1 MVSLLVYHSK
11 KKNMKKIILTFAL
24 ATVLFSCEDFTDVN
38 EDQSNNPSASI
49 INPSL
54 SLAGAINNYTSNQV
68 ISFNS
73 FGNEMAY
80 IWALNS
86 GFTSASSRI
95 TYNFTSSDEA
105 GLFQTTYLNADNF
118 QDILDSES
126 KFPDYSYHF
135 AIAKLFKVMSMD
147 LLVTTYG
154 DVPYSEAF
162 KSDITRPKYDDDA
175 TIIPALFAELD
186 QARNYINNPSS
197 NVVALGNEDIVF
209 GGDTSKWLKLINTVE
224 LRMLLRLSNTTNAN
238 LITLRNQRFAS
249 LTNDFVDDN
258 VTCNPGYGI
267 ATLGQRNPLFR
278 TWGLNAA
285 LDAWTSTNRANA
297 AGSFCAKLLLGQLN
311 TPSVVNTGL
320 VDPRRPR
327 IFSATTYTN
336 QGTFPTTEVA
346 RVATF
351 FHGRTGSTA
360 DVANNAASNRDAYLM
375 LAAESHF
382 LQAEAIQRG
391 YMSGSAQAKFNDGID
406 ASFAFY
412 NDYSF
417 TDLANGTLN
426 SVTYR
431 NASDSKLGLG
441 WTATP
446 NKISCIIHQ
455 KYLALAQW
463 NGYELYI
470 DHLRTGYPV
479 LPLPDGIVSVTNRP
493 KRMIYPSS
501 EYSTNASNVPSITL
515 PEIFTVNSKTPVYLQ

>member
-1 MVSLLVYHSK
+1 
-11 KKNMKKIILTFAL
+11 MKKIILTFAL
-24 ATVLFSCEDFTDVN
+24 ATFLFSCEDFIDVN
-38 EDQSNNPSASI
+38 ELQSNNPSANI

-126 KFPDYSYHF
+126 NFPDYSYHF

-154 DVPYSEAF
+154 DVPYSQAF
-162 KSDITRPKYDDDA
+162 KSDVTRPKYDDDA
-175 TIIPALFAELD
+175 AIIPALFAELD
-186 QARNYINNPSS
+186 EARDYINNPSA
-197 NVVALGNEDIVF
+197 NVIALGNEDIVF
-209 GGDTSKWLKLINTVE
+209 NGDTAKWLKLINTVE
-224 LRMLLRLSNTTNAN
+224 LRMLLRLSNTTNAS
-238 LITLRNQRFAS
+238 LITLRNQRFSS
-249 LTNDFVDDN
+249 LPIDFVDEN
-258 VTCNPGYGI
+258 VTSNPGYGI
-267 ATLGQRNPLFR
+267 ATLGQRNPIFR

-285 LDAWTSTNRANA
+285 LDAWSSPNRANA

-311 TPSVVNTGL
+311 TPTVVNTGL
-320 VDPRRPR
+320 TDPRRPR
-327 IFSATTYTN
+327 IYSGTTFTN

-351 FHGRTGSTA
+351 FHGRTGSGA

-391 YMSGSAQAKFNDGID
+391 YMTGSAQSKFNDGIN
-406 ASFAFY
+406 ASFDFY

-417 TDLANGTLN
+417 TDLPNGTLN
-426 SVTYR
+426 AATYIT
-431 NASDSKLGLG
+431 NSNSKLGLG
-441 WTATP
+441 WSATP
-446 NKISCIIHQ
+446 DKISCIIHQ
-455 KYLALAQW
+455 KYIALAQW
-463 NGYELYI
+463 NGYEVYV
-470 DHLRTGYPV
+470 DHLRTGFPA
-479 LPLPDGIVSVTNRP
+479 LPLPVGVNTVTNRP

-501 EYSTNASNVPSITL
+501 EYSTNATNVPTITL
-515 PEIFTVNSKTPVYLQ
+515 PEIFTVNAKTPVYLQ

>member
-1 MVSLLVYHSK
+1 
-11 KKNMKKIILTFAL
+11 MKKIILTFAL
-24 ATVLFSCEDFTDVN
+24 ATVLFSCTDFTNVN
-38 EDQSNNPSASI
+38 EDQSNSPNASI

-73 FGNEMAY
+73 FGNEMSY

-95 TYNFTSSDEA
+95 TYNFTSADEN
-105 GLFQTTYLNADNF
+105 GLCQTTYYNADNF
-118 QDILDSES
+118 QDILDS
-126 KFPDYSYHF
+126 KANFPDYSYHF

-162 KSDITRPKYDDDA
+162 KSNISRPKYDDDA

-186 QARNYINNPSS
+186 EARDYINNPSS
-197 NVVALGNEDIVF
+197 NVVELGNEDIVF
-209 GGDTSKWLKLINTVE
+209 SGDTSKWLKLINTVE
-224 LRMLLRLSNTTNAN
+224 LRMLVRLSNTTNAS
-238 LITLRNQRFAS
+238 LITLRNQRFSS
-249 LTNDFVDDN
+249 LPNDFVDEN
-258 VTCNPGYGI
+258 VTSNPGYGI
-267 ATLGQRNPLFR
+267 ATLGQRNPMFR

-285 LDAWTSTNRANA
+285 LDAWTSANRANA
-297 AGSFCAKLLLGQLN
+297 AASFCSKLLQGQLN
-311 TPSVVNTGL
+311 TATVVNTGL

-327 IFSATTYTN
+327 IYSGTTFTN
-336 QGTFPTTEVA
+336 QGTFPLTEVA

-351 FHGRTGSTA
+351 FHGRTGSSA

-391 YMSGSAQAKFNDGID
+391 YMSGSAQTKFNDGID
-406 ASFAFY
+406 ASFTFY

-417 TDLANGTLN
+417 TDLPNGTLN
-426 SVTYR
+426 SNTYR
-431 NASDSKLGLG
+431 AASNSKLGLG
-441 WTATP
+441 WNATP
-446 NKISCIIHQ
+446 DKISCIIHQ
-455 KYLALAQW
+455 KYIALAQW
-463 NGYELYI
+463 NGYELYV
-470 DHLRTGYPV
+470 DHLRTGYPA
-479 LPLPDGIVSVTNRP
+479 LPLPDGVTSVTNRP

-501 EYSTNASNVPSITL
+501 EYSTNASNVPRVTL
-515 PEIFTVNSKTPVYLQ
+515 LEIFTVNAKTPVYLQ